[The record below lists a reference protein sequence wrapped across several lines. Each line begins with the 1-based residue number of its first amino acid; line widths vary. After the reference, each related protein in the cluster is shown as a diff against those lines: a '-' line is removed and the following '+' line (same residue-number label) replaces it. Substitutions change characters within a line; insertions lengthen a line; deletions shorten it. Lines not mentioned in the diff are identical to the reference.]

1 MNDRVP
7 GEPGRTI
14 GISHESWMRAGLV
27 LPLRHFELRPC
38 SELAHH
44 SVVDESGEFV
54 GIEIVG
60 HEIGELFMAYAHCH
74 VVHLIPNVLRID
86 LSFAAATVFECL
98 KAVVPLGI
106 ADQQALCVIHRRWI
120 GTIDYKT
127 ISPVLDPLFDVADE
141 LQLMIAK

>member
-98 KAVVPLGI
+98 KAWTLLVSLLSRPF
-106 ADQQALCVIHRRWI
+106 ALL
-120 GTIDYKT
+120 
-127 ISPVLDPLFDVADE
+127 ISAGSGRLTTRQSLPFLIPC
-141 LQLMIAK
+141 LMLPMSCN

>member
-14 GISHESWMRAGLV
+14 VISHESWMRAGLV
-27 LPLRHFELRPC
+27 LPLRRFELRPC
-38 SELAHH
+38 SEPAHH

-54 GIEIVG
+54 GIEIAG

-74 VVHLIPNVLRID
+74 VVHSIPNVLRID

-106 ADQQALCVIHRRWI
+106 AAQQALCVTHQCWI

-127 ISPVLDPLFDVADE
+127 ISRS
-141 LQLMIAK
+141 